1 MSELIRDTFIHLHS
15 ADLIGELRAEVRQ
28 STICLGTSSDQQFID
43 RYGEHRIPVS
53 TAKAISSAGVK
64 RRDKDAVRSSEF
76 AALTGS
82 QAQAE
87 KSFPE
92 TDSSEAHALNPDSD
106 AALEDVAEVTES
118 ASIELSADDVAALA
132 KQSDSEVEQEL
143 VGSHRFVKF
152 KDVLPPCPPRGV
164 FDVRRIKDSAYFFS

>member
-15 ADLIGELRAEVRQ
+15 ADLIGELRAEVRR
-28 STICLGTSSDQQFID
+28 STICLGTPSDQQFID

-82 QAQAE
+82 QAE

-106 AALEDVAEVTES
+106 AALEDVAEATES